1 MLQESWISL
10 WHKIG
15 KLLCW
20 SDLPWQMEELMDRSL
35 QTWLSSSVKW
45 KRNTLDV
52 ISEGEGA
59 QLATS
64 CKGKP
69 QGSCEMLQSWF
80 RIWQCH
86 KDIRWSTIAETNV
99 SAPETLGPN
108 LRDQLGPQWP
118 IRAPLRGVS
127 ARHAGSSLHP
137 CDDIVTGTYRKSL
150 LCCYIHILPVVV
162 GLWQV
167 EDFHEDLW
175 YWFLVS

>member
-20 SDLPWQMEELMDRSL
+20 SDLQWQMEELMDKSL

-69 QGSCEMLQSWF
+69 QGSCEMFQSWF

-99 SAPETLGPN
+99 SAPETLGSN

-118 IRAPLRGVS
+118 IRAPLRGCRLGMLGVPFILVMTLLL
-127 ARHAGSSLHP
+127 ALTESLF
-137 CDDIVTGTYRKSL
+137 CVATSIYCR
-150 LCCYIHILPVVV
+150 
-162 GLWQV
+162 
-167 EDFHEDLW
+167 
-175 YWFLVS
+175 